1 MKKDFPLKYLCIHL
15 IFIIIICVPSLPL
28 WAANLSFNKRAVVQA
43 HGALAESVLVA
54 ANRIYSGDRFGIVSV
69 SSADDGK
76 TFWSRDLKESSPMGL
91 QAISA
96 LSLSSDGFILL
107 AYRSDGVF
115 FVLDAI
121 DGAIKYS
128 FKTNRQLYFRS
139 CDFSPDGDTFACG
152 DDGGDIYLGR
162 LSYRGIDRIGS
173 HEWGIIKVRFSSED
187 FLYVADPKGIKLW
200 DIHLKQIIRSVY
212 DPLNPS
218 FEGIW
223 VTSLGYSDDF
233 NYALIASE
241 NKLLIVEIASG
252 GIALRLDLPE
262 ESQILFSRL
271 VDNGTK
277 VLIGERDNIVSL
289 WDVQTL
295 KQISMVALVG
305 FNWTI
310 DILPV
315 PAMNRVVLSA
325 WKIDVFGGSQGFV
338 PELSLWEYSTQN

>member
-1 MKKDFPLKYLCIHL
+1 M
-15 IFIIIICVPSLPL
+15 
-28 WAANLSFNKRAVVQA
+28 SFHKRAVVQA
-43 HGALAESVLVA
+43 HGALAESVLVVG
-54 ANRIYSGDRFGIVSV
+54 NRIYSGDRFGIVSV
-69 SSADDGK
+69 SSVDDGK
-76 TFWSRDLKESSPMGL
+76 TFWSRDLKESSQMGL

-121 DGAIKYS
+121 AGAIKYS

-162 LSYRGIDRIGS
+162 LSYRGIERIGS

-252 GIALRLDLPE
+252 G
-262 ESQILFSRL
+262 
-271 VDNGTK
+271 